1 MDHVIKRH
9 LWQNISRIVCSME
22 EDQSILSLQE
32 STNQKKLEEKLKSLQ
47 VDKLQLLG
55 KETGVKHL
63 ERKAELIQLLLTNWQ
78 LEFDL

>member
-1 MDHVIKRH
+1 
-9 LWQNISRIVCSME
+9 ME